1 MTSTAPTRDQICAAN
16 PIDVY
21 LANIGK
27 PCKQSAGK
35 HVCCCPFHDD
45 KSPSMSVD
53 VAKGVWFCHAC
64 HFGGSV
70 IDLEIRTKGISVK
83 QAMRNLAEAAHL
95 INPADFEQPHKT
107 ATYEYKDALG
117 RPVLKIDRIEMGL
130 KKKFAQYHEDE
141 KGNRINSI
149 AGVQRV
155 LYRMEKWA
163 GEKDVE
169 LVEGEKCVHA
179 MERIGYSATCNPGGS
194 GAWCDAFA
202 SYLEGKNITI
212 WPDNDEPG
220 AKWTAAVL
228 KSLESKAAS
237 LRVVRV
243 PSIYGDVAD
252 MIDAQG
258 DDLARSEVSALVLPV
273 ARVKRG
279 ASLPLRS
286 SGEMWELYQ
295 KRVLTMDNCGV
306 NLGKWLPSL
315 NRCTRSLLPGDLAV
329 FISDTGVGKTAAL
342 VNIAY
347 SQRPLPV
354 LFFQIELSPE
364 PMCERFISRATGID
378 TLEVETRTRQ
388 GQVFDVDAWSHVYH
402 CNDSRVDLEKMED
415 IIDRAELKIGRR
427 PVLVLVDYVG
437 LMAGGGG
444 GKRYERMSTIA
455 EGLKTLARS
464 SETVI
469 IMASQVKRDPE
480 RAEIDLHDAKDSGS
494 VENSAQLVMGAWR
507 PTVDTMAIK
516 ILKQTKRAGQVTIN
530 CSFNGD
536 KQLIQELYYDAGG
549 K

>member
-1 MTSTAPTRDQICAAN
+1 MNSTLPTRDAICAAH
-16 PIDVY
+16 PIDAY
-21 LANIGK
+21 LAAIGH
-27 PCKQSAGK
+27 PVKQSAGK

-53 VAKGVWFCHAC
+53 VAKGVWYCHAC

-70 IDLEIRTKGISVK
+70 IDLEIRTKGVSVK
-83 QAMRNLAEAAHL
+83 QAMHSLADAAHL
-95 INPADFEQPHKT
+95 LDPVEAEKPHKT
-107 ATYEYKDALG
+107 ATYEYKDAHG
-117 RPVLKIDRIEMGL
+117 RMVMKIDRIEQGM
-130 KKKFAQYHEDE
+130 KKKFAQYREDE
-141 KGNRINSI
+141 KGNRINNI

-179 MERIGYSATCNPGGS
+179 MERIGYLATCNPGGS

-202 SYLEGKNITI
+202 TYLANKNVTI

-220 AKWTAAVL
+220 EKWTAAVL
-228 KSLESKAAS
+228 KSLEGKAAS
-237 LRVVRV
+237 LRVVKV
-243 PSIYGDVAD
+243 PTIYGDVAD

-258 DDLARSEVSALVLPV
+258 DDLARSEVSALTLPI
-273 ARVKRG
+273 ARIKRG
-279 ASLPLRS
+279 ASLPIRS
-286 SGEMWELYQ
+286 ADEMQELYR
-295 KRVLTMDNCGV
+295 KRVLTMDECGV
-306 NLGKWLPSL
+306 NLGKWLPTL
-315 NRCTRSLLPGDLAV
+315 NRCTRALLPGDLAV

-347 SQRPLPV
+347 SQRPLPT

-364 PMCERFISRATGID
+364 PMCERFISRSTGID
-378 TLEVETRTRQ
+378 TLEVESRTRQ
-388 GQVFDVDAWSHVYH
+388 GEVFDVSPWDHVYH
-402 CNDSRVDLEKMED
+402 CNDSRIDLDRMED
-415 IIDRAELKIGRR
+415 IIDRAELKMGKR

-469 IMASQVKRDPE
+469 IIASQVKRDPE
-480 RAEIDLHDAKDSGS
+480 REEVDLHDAKDSGS

-507 PTVDTMAIK
+507 PSVDRMSIK
-516 ILKQTKRAGQVTIN
+516 ILKQTKRAGQVTID

-536 KQLIQELYYDAGG
+536 KQLIQELSYDAG
-549 K
+549 